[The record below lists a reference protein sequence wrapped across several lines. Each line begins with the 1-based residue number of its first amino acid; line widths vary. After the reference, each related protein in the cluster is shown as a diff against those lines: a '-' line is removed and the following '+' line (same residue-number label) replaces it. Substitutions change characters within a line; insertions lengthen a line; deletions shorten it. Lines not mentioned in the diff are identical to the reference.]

1 MFNGCKKLTYV
12 NLSNLG
18 TSNLGTINNMF
29 EGCESLKIIDFP
41 NLDLTNVNKESLK
54 DVFLK
59 CPNLEYI
66 NIYNFKSN
74 NFVDIFFKSIQRK
87 LIICIHDTELIKEIA
102 DINGYTLKSYKGNLP
117 GNEFKLNEENK
128 CFTEYCMSTTYKYKF
143 KHHCFEECPANSK
156 KREENIKELNL
167 SVENHFCK
175 PICNE
180 IFPFEI
186 INEQECVMNCD
197 ITRIINELCI
207 LNYDK
212 KGKSIIYDTL
222 LKNIEDY
229 FISNEYDTSEIENG
243 NNDVIN
249 YKEMMVTLTSINN
262 QKNDENKGNISTI
275 NIGECE
281 RLLKAAYNISNEETL
296 FMKKIDVKEEGMMIP
311 KIEFNAYYKLNGRN
325 LVRLNLSYC
334 YDVKIDISIPLEI
347 NEPLDKYKSRSG
359 YYNDI
364 CYTTTSED
372 GTDIL
377 LIDR

>member
-74 NFVDIFFKSIQRK
+74 NFVNVFFKNIQNN
-87 LIICIHDTELIKEIA
+87 LIICIHETELIKEIA
-102 DINGYTLKSYKGNLP
+102 DKNGYTLISYKGNLP
-117 GNEFKLNEENK
+117 DNKFKLNEENK
-128 CFTEYCMSTTYKYKF
+128 CFTEYCISTTYKYKI
-143 KHHCFEECPANSK
+143 KHSCFEECPANSK
-156 KREENIKELNL
+156 KREENIEELNL

-197 ITRIINELCI
+197 ITSIINELCI

-212 KGKSIIYDTL
+212 KGKSII
-222 LKNIEDY
+222 
-229 FISNEYDTSEIENG
+229 
-243 NNDVIN
+243 
-249 YKEMMVTLTSINN
+249 
-262 QKNDENKGNISTI
+262 
-275 NIGECE
+275 
-281 RLLKAAYNISNEETL
+281 
-296 FMKKIDVKEEGMMIP
+296 
-311 KIEFNAYYKLNGRN
+311 
-325 LVRLNLSYC
+325 
-334 YDVKIDISIPLEI
+334 
-347 NEPLDKYKSRSG
+347 
-359 YYNDI
+359 
-364 CYTTTSED
+364 
-372 GTDIL
+372 
-377 LIDR
+377 